1 MISAAPLF
9 VLRINDAVPLQPED
23 LADSAIVSLIVVRRL
38 LMASLLNF
46 HALPPPNEHPSLFHE
61 YFKLCKGN
69 HLSFGV
75 LSSGEE
81 RLLSSAHTTASNHVE

>member
-9 VLRINDAVPLQPED
+9 VLRINDAVPLQPEE

-75 LSSGEE
+75 LR

>member
-1 MISAAPLF
+1 MMSAAPLF

-46 HALPPPNEHPSLFHE
+46 HALPPNEHPSLFHE

-75 LSSGEE
+75 LSSGGR
-81 RLLSSAHTTASNHVE
+81 RLLSSAHTTTSNHVE